1 MNGDHF
7 IPMNVVQICCQKGQ
21 WKVIPQNMESIVWLD
36 QTAGRSECVLWL
48 LQHDLDPQTLSG
60 RREPTPKSVL
70 SSICRHMHTQ

>member
-36 QTAGRSECVLWL
+36 QTAGRSEYVLWL
-48 LQHDLDPQTLSG
+48 LQHDLDP
-60 RREPTPKSVL
+60 
-70 SSICRHMHTQ
+70 